1 MIPNTEPFH
10 PLKLSGTVR
19 RVMLLHLEAACFFDG
34 HIPGSQPMDL
44 ERMQE
49 LCSKVQRGDNQF
61 TARQIG
67 WLDFA
72 ASFQIQ
78 QLEQLKE
85 AGAAHI
91 WDRAELQSL
100 EIFRERIE
108 LLTL

>member
-1 MIPNTEPFH
+1 
-10 PLKLSGTVR
+10 
-19 RVMLLHLEAACFFDG
+19 
-34 HIPGSQPMDL
+34 MDL